1 MVNLRV
7 PPLRERREDVPL
19 LARAFISRFNRELN
33 RDPPV
38 AGLSAEAESLLLAY
52 AWPGN
57 VRELENAM
65 ERAVLL
71 ADEPLILPANL
82 PERLWAA
89 SPPGPT
95 GAAAAEGQLLQAGG
109 DLSLKRAIRELE
121 ESYIRAALRKT
132 KETAR
137 GRRSYWTSVTGHSS
151 TKSRST
157 ESIRT
162 QRRSGVESKTP
173 SGNWTHRRAFDGT
186 RLRPENRASAT
197 VLRGPALLMVWGSR
211 PSGGQAGSRHFLGG
225 VDGQCYAGCL
235 STESRMAKG
244 KLVLGLDIGST
255 SIKMILLKE
264 QRKRGEVIYALQSFG
279 MKPLPPEAIVDG
291 ALMNSTAIVQAVQDL
306 MSELKVK
313 GKDVAIGVSG
323 HSVIIKKIQMP
334 RMSQD
339 ELEES
344 IQWEAEQYIPFDVK
358 DVNIDTQILD
368 GGGNDATGQ
377 MDVLLVA
384 AKKDMIND
392 YTTVVSE
399 AGLAP
404 VVVDVDAF
412 AVQNMFSVNYD
423 VPDRE
428 TVVLINAGASVV
440 NINIISNGATVF
452 TRDVTIGGNQFTE
465 EIQKQLN
472 VSYEEA
478 EALKIGGNGADADA
492 VVPQDVERVLSSVAE
507 QVAGE
512 IQRSLDFY
520 AGTAADSNFSKVYLS
535 GGTAKI
541 PALFKTIE
549 ARTGVP
555 VEILNP
561 FRKIEVDNRKFD
573 PAFIMDVAPMAA
585 VAVGLALRRPGDK
598 LA

>member
-1 MVNLRV
+1 
-7 PPLRERREDVPL
+7 
-19 LARAFISRFNRELN
+19 
-33 RDPPV
+33 
-38 AGLSAEAESLLLAY
+38 
-52 AWPGN
+52 
-57 VRELENAM
+57 
-65 ERAVLL
+65 
-71 ADEPLILPANL
+71 
-82 PERLWAA
+82 
-89 SPPGPT
+89 
-95 GAAAAEGQLLQAGG
+95 
-109 DLSLKRAIRELE
+109 
-121 ESYIRAALRKT
+121 
-132 KETAR
+132 
-137 GRRSYWTSVTGHSS
+137 
-151 TKSRST
+151 
-157 ESIRT
+157 
-162 QRRSGVESKTP
+162 
-173 SGNWTHRRAFDGT
+173 
-186 RLRPENRASAT
+186 
-197 VLRGPALLMVWGSR
+197 
-211 PSGGQAGSRHFLGG
+211 
-225 VDGQCYAGCL
+225 
-235 STESRMAKG
+235 MAKG
-244 KLVLGLDIGST
+244 KLALGLDIGST
-255 SIKMILLKE
+255 SVKMIMLKE
-264 QRKRGEVIYALQSFG
+264 QRKRGQVSYALQSFG

-291 ALMNSTAIVQAVQDL
+291 ALMNSTAIVQALQEL

-313 GKDVAIGVSG
+313 NKEVAIGVSG

-334 RMSQD
+334 RMSQE

-368 GGGNDATGQ
+368 AGGNDATGQ

-399 AGLAP
+399 SGLQP

-412 AVQNMFSVNYD
+412 AVQNMFASNYD
-423 VPDRE
+423 VPDKE

-440 NINIISNGATVF
+440 NINIISNGITVF

-478 EALKIGGNGADADA
+478 EALKIGGTRGDSDA
-492 VVPQDVERVLSSVAE
+492 VVPQEVERVLLSVAE

-520 AGTAADSNFSKVYLS
+520 AGTAVDANFTKVYLS

-549 ARTGVP
+549 TRVGVP

-561 FRKIEVDNRKFD
+561 FRKIDVDNRKFD
-573 PAFIMDVAPMAA
+573 PAFIMEVAPMAA

-598 LA
+598 LG

>member
-1 MVNLRV
+1 
-7 PPLRERREDVPL
+7 
-19 LARAFISRFNRELN
+19 
-33 RDPPV
+33 
-38 AGLSAEAESLLLAY
+38 
-52 AWPGN
+52 
-57 VRELENAM
+57 
-65 ERAVLL
+65 
-71 ADEPLILPANL
+71 
-82 PERLWAA
+82 
-89 SPPGPT
+89 
-95 GAAAAEGQLLQAGG
+95 
-109 DLSLKRAIRELE
+109 
-121 ESYIRAALRKT
+121 
-132 KETAR
+132 
-137 GRRSYWTSVTGHSS
+137 
-151 TKSRST
+151 
-157 ESIRT
+157 
-162 QRRSGVESKTP
+162 
-173 SGNWTHRRAFDGT
+173 
-186 RLRPENRASAT
+186 
-197 VLRGPALLMVWGSR
+197 
-211 PSGGQAGSRHFLGG
+211 
-225 VDGQCYAGCL
+225 
-235 STESRMAKG
+235 MAKG
-244 KLVLGLDIGST
+244 KLALGLDIGST
-255 SIKMILLKE
+255 SVKMILLKE
-264 QRKRGEVIYALQSFG
+264 QRKRGQVSYALQSFG

-291 ALMNSTAIVQAVQDL
+291 ALMNSTAIVQALQEL

-313 GKDVAIGVSG
+313 TKEVAIGVSG

-334 RMSQD
+334 RMSQE

-368 GGGNDATGQ
+368 SGGNDATGQ

-399 AGLAP
+399 SGLQP

-412 AVQNMFSVNYD
+412 AVQNMFNVNYD
-423 VPDRE
+423 MPEKE

-440 NINIISNGATVF
+440 NINIISNGITVF

-478 EALKIGGNGADADA
+478 EALKIGGTRGDSDA
-492 VVPQDVERVLSSVAE
+492 VVPQEVERVLTGVAE

-520 AGTAADSNFSKVYLS
+520 AGTAVDANFTKVYLS

-549 ARTGVP
+549 ARVGVP

-561 FRKIEVDNRKFD
+561 FRKIDVDNRKFD
-573 PAFIMDVAPMAA
+573 PSFIMEVAPMAA
-585 VAVGLALRRPGDK
+585 VAVGLALRKPGDK
-598 LA
+598 LG

>member
-1 MVNLRV
+1 
-7 PPLRERREDVPL
+7 
-19 LARAFISRFNRELN
+19 
-33 RDPPV
+33 
-38 AGLSAEAESLLLAY
+38 
-52 AWPGN
+52 
-57 VRELENAM
+57 
-65 ERAVLL
+65 
-71 ADEPLILPANL
+71 
-82 PERLWAA
+82 
-89 SPPGPT
+89 
-95 GAAAAEGQLLQAGG
+95 
-109 DLSLKRAIRELE
+109 
-121 ESYIRAALRKT
+121 
-132 KETAR
+132 
-137 GRRSYWTSVTGHSS
+137 
-151 TKSRST
+151 
-157 ESIRT
+157 
-162 QRRSGVESKTP
+162 
-173 SGNWTHRRAFDGT
+173 
-186 RLRPENRASAT
+186 
-197 VLRGPALLMVWGSR
+197 
-211 PSGGQAGSRHFLGG
+211 
-225 VDGQCYAGCL
+225 
-235 STESRMAKG
+235 MAKG
-244 KLVLGLDIGST
+244 KLALGLDIGST
-255 SIKMILLKE
+255 SVKMILLKE
-264 QRKRGEVIYALQSFG
+264 QRKRGQVSYALQSFG

-291 ALMNSTAIVQAVQDL
+291 ALMNSTAIVQALQEL
-306 MSELKVK
+306 MTELKVK
-313 GKDVAIGVSG
+313 NKEVAIGVSG

-334 RMSQD
+334 RMSQE

-368 GGGNDATGQ
+368 AGGNDATGQ

-399 AGLAP
+399 SGLQP

-412 AVQNMFSVNYD
+412 AVQNMFASNYD
-423 VPDRE
+423 VPDKE

-440 NINIISNGATVF
+440 NINIISNGITVF

-478 EALKIGGNGADADA
+478 EALKIGGTRGDSDA
-492 VVPQDVERVLSSVAE
+492 VVPQEVERVLLGVAE

-520 AGTAADSNFSKVYLS
+520 AGTAVDANFTKVYLS

-549 ARTGVP
+549 SRVGVP

-561 FRKIEVDNRKFD
+561 FKKIEVDNRKFD
-573 PAFIMDVAPMAA
+573 PNFIMDVAPMAA

-598 LA
+598 LN